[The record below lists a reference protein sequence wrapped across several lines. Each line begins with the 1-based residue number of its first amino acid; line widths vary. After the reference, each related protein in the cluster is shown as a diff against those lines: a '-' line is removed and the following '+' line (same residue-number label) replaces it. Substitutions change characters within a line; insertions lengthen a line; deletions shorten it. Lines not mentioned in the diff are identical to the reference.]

1 MNLWRAPALS
11 SPRKATG
18 VDMKR
23 RYVTLDVFTERR
35 FAGNPLAVVLDTD
48 ELDTEA
54 MQAIANEFNLPETV
68 FVLPPENADH
78 RARLRIFTPKREL
91 PFAGHPTVG
100 TAVLLAVRGD
110 RKVREFVLE
119 EQVGRIRCRVTPREG
134 GGEASFTL
142 PASPQRVASAP
153 ANDVI
158 AAALGLTPDEIGF
171 DDLEPSCW
179 SAGNPFLFVPL
190 RGLEAARKAV
200 PDLGRFAALPADQS
214 AMFVFTRET
223 IEKDSDFHA
232 RMFAP
237 RMGIIEDPATGSAA
251 AAFAGLLGRFGGY
264 GDGEH
269 TVDIEQ
275 GYEMGRPSLI
285 RLGMTIVAGQFTAVT
300 VGGSAVIVAE
310 GTIEA

>member
-1 MNLWRAPALS
+1 
-11 SPRKATG
+11 
-18 VDMKR
+18 MKR

-48 ELDTEA
+48 DLDTEA

-68 FVLPPENADH
+68 FVLAPENADH

-110 RKVREFVLE
+110 KKVREFVLE

-142 PASPQRVASAP
+142 PAAPQRVASP
-153 ANDVI
+153 PDNDVI
-158 AAALGLTPDEIGF
+158 AAALGLNRDEIGF
-171 DDLEPSCW
+171 DDIGPSCW

-190 RGLEAARKAV
+190 RNLEAVRKAS
-200 PDLGRFAALPADQS
+200 PDLARFAALPADHA

-223 IEKDSDFHA
+223 VEKGHDFHA

-269 TVDIEQ
+269 TVAIEQ

-285 RLGMTIVAGQFTAVT
+285 RLGMTIVVGQFTAVT

>member
-1 MNLWRAPALS
+1 MP
-11 SPRKATG
+11 
-18 VDMKR
+18 R
-23 RYVTLDVFTERR
+23 RYVTLDVFTDRR
-35 FAGNPLAVVLDTD
+35 FAGNPLAVVLDAD
-48 ELDTEA
+48 GLGTEA

-78 RARLRIFTPKREL
+78 RAGCRIFTPKREL

-100 TAVLLAVRGD
+100 TAVLLGVRDGG
-110 RKVREFVLE
+110 KAAEFVLE
-119 EQVGRIRCRVTPREG
+119 EKIGPIRCRVTPEKG

-142 PASPQRVASAP
+142 PALPTEVTAP
-153 ANDVI
+153 PSNDTI
-158 AAALGLTPDEIGF
+158 AAALGLGA
-171 DDLEPSCW
+171 DDVGGDGLAPSCW

-190 RGLEAARKAV
+190 RNLDAV
-200 PDLGRFAALPADQS
+200 RRASPDLAAFRALAPTFPG
-214 AMFVFTRET
+214 MFVFSRET
-223 IEKDSDFHA
+223 AEKSHDFHA

-237 RMGIIEDPATGSAA
+237 AMGIVEDPATGSAV

-264 GDGEH
+264 GDGDH
-269 TVDIEQ
+269 AVAIEQ

-285 RLGMTIVAGQFTAVT
+285 RLGMTIVAGQFTSVT

>member
-1 MNLWRAPALS
+1 
-11 SPRKATG
+11 
-18 VDMKR
+18 MKR

-35 FAGNPLAVVLDTD
+35 FAGNPLAVVLDAD
-48 ELDTEA
+48 GLGAEA

-68 FVLPPENADH
+68 FVLPPENADY
-78 RARLRIFTPKREL
+78 RARVRIFTPKREL

-100 TAVLLAVRGD
+100 TAVLLASRDAG
-110 RKVREFVLE
+110 KANEIALE
-119 EQVGRIRCRVTPREG
+119 QKIGLVRCRVRPHAG
-134 GGEASFTL
+134 GGEASFTVPVL
-142 PASPQRVASAP
+142 PQRCASPP
-153 ANDVI
+153 ANDAI
-158 AAALGLTPDEIGF
+158 AAALGLAPADIGF
-171 DDLEPSCW
+171 DDIAPSCW

-190 RGLEAARKAV
+190 RGLDAVRKAS
-200 PDLGRFAALPADQS
+200 PDLARFAALPADHS
-214 AMFVFTRET
+214 AMFIFTRET

-237 RMGIIEDPATGSAA
+237 RLGIVEDPATGSAA

-269 TVDIEQ
+269 NVAIEQ
-275 GYEMGRPSLI
+275 GYEMGRPSLV
-285 RLGMTIVAGQFTAVT
+285 RLAMTIVASQFTAVT

>member
-1 MNLWRAPALS
+1 
-11 SPRKATG
+11 
-18 VDMKR
+18 MKR

-48 ELDTEA
+48 DLDTEA

-68 FVLPPENADH
+68 FVLAPENADH

-100 TAVLLAVRGD
+100 TAVLLALRGD

-119 EQVGRIRCRVTPREG
+119 EQVGRIRCRVTPGEG

-142 PASPQRVASAP
+142 PSAPQRVASAP
-153 ANDVI
+153 DNDII
-158 AAALGLTPDEIGF
+158 AAALGLSPDDVGF
-171 DDLEPSCW
+171 DDIGPSCW
-179 SAGNPFLFVPL
+179 SAGNPFLFVPV
-190 RGLEAARKAV
+190 RGLDAVRKASA
-200 PDLGRFAALPADQS
+200 DLARFAALPADHG

-223 IEKDSDFHA
+223 VEKDSDFHA

-237 RMGIIEDPATGSAA
+237 RMGIVEDPATGSAV
-251 AAFAGLLGRFGGY
+251 AAFAGLLGRFGGI

-269 TVDIEQ
+269 AATIEQ

-300 VGGSAVIVAE
+300 VGGSAVLVAE

>member
-1 MNLWRAPALS
+1 
-11 SPRKATG
+11 
-18 VDMKR
+18 MKR
-23 RYVTLDVFTERR
+23 RYVTLDVFTKRR
-35 FAGNPLAVVLDTD
+35 FAGNPLAVVLDTED
-48 ELDTEA
+48 LDTEA

-68 FVLPPENADH
+68 FLLPPENADH
-78 RARLRIFTPKREL
+78 RARCRIFTPKREL

-100 TAVLLAVRGD
+100 TAVLLAARDGGKSRD
-110 RKVREFVLE
+110 FVLE
-119 EQVGRIRCRVTPREG
+119 ERVGSIHCRVTPREG

-142 PASPQRVASAP
+142 PAQPQRVASAP
-153 ANDVI
+153 DNDVI

-171 DDLEPSCW
+171 DGIGASCW

-190 RGLEAARKAV
+190 RGLDAARKAS
-200 PDLGRFAALPADQS
+200 PDLARFAVLPTDHA
-214 AMFVFTRET
+214 AMFLFTRET
-223 IEKDSDFHA
+223 IEKGHDFHA

-269 TVDIEQ
+269 KVAIEQ

-285 RLGMTIVAGQFTAVT
+285 HLGMTIVAGQFTAVT